1 MVEFDGYAADC
12 RLWGLIELAEGRFSD
27 WLNQSVELQ
36 IRDAH
41 IEDLA
46 DGHVV
51 VMPELTVAHEE
62 LCAVVASGP
71 RGDAARR
78 LTTRTIRVEVEIGP
92 YRVEGWVH
100 GPRAGDPFA
109 SVLRRATWVPLTDAI
124 VMYRRGEEDVREK
137 VTTLLVNRHL
147 MLLFR
152 EFDPNPPMAP
162 LEARPENPRE
172 KSGT

>member
-1 MVEFDGYAADC
+1 
-12 RLWGLIELAEGRFSD
+12 
-27 WLNQSVELQ
+27 
-36 IRDAH
+36 
-41 IEDLA
+41 
-46 DGHVV
+46 
-51 VMPELTVAHEE
+51 
-62 LCAVVASGP
+62 
-71 RGDAARR
+71 
-78 LTTRTIRVEVEIGP
+78 
-92 YRVEGWVH
+92 
-100 GPRAGDPFA
+100 
-109 SVLRRATWVPLTDAI
+109 VPLTDAI